1 MNRNRQIAI
10 IIPDTLQ
17 QLGLQCLLSEYFP
30 LYRPC
35 CFSSLEQFSPAAD
48 TFDFYIT
55 DADSYLVSLEFFLL
69 RRNRTFV
76 IVREGVAPAPA
87 PLLLPARATME
98 TLIETLQPLLTA
110 ENTTLLPAE
119 GSKELSSREIDVLQ
133 EIVRGSTNREIAEHL
148 SISLNTVLSHRK
160 NITAKLGIK
169 TVSGLTFY
177 AIMNGIISGEE
188 IDS

>member
-35 CFSSLEQFSPAAD
+35 CFSSLEQFSHAAD

-98 TLIETLQPLLTA
+98 TLIETLQPLLT
-110 ENTTLLPAE
+110 E
-119 GSKELSSREIDVLQ
+119 ELSSREIDVLQ

>member
-1 MNRNRQIAI
+1 
-10 IIPDTLQ
+10 
-17 QLGLQCLLSEYFP
+17 
-30 LYRPC
+30 
-35 CFSSLEQFSPAAD
+35 
-48 TFDFYIT
+48 
-55 DADSYLVSLEFFLL
+55 
-69 RRNRTFV
+69 
-76 IVREGVAPAPA
+76 
-87 PLLLPARATME
+87 ME
-98 TLIETLQPLLTA
+98 TLIETLQPLLTT

>member
-35 CFSSLEQFSPAAD
+35 CFSSLEQFSHA
-48 TFDFYIT
+48 
-55 DADSYLVSLEFFLL
+55 
-69 RRNRTFV
+69 NRTFV
-76 IVREGVAPAPA
+76 IVREGLAPAPA